1 MEYYLVQAADRLGAF
16 LGNLF
21 GSAAL
26 SLFTDPLVVL
36 AGFGLLVLGIRQLL
50 R

>member
-1 MEYYLVQAADRLGAF
+1 MEQYLMQAADGLGAF
-16 LGNLF
+16 LGALF
-21 GSAAL
+21 GNAAL
-26 SLFTDPLVVL
+26 SLFADPLPVL